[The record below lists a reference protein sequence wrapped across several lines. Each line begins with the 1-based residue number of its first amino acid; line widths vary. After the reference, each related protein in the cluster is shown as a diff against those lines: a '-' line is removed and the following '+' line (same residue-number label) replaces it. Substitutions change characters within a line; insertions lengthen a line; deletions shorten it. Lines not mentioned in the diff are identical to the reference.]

1 MKCCVLL
8 RFLSL
13 LTLLTPSSPQ
23 NAHPSGTYPTPQ
35 GRRMQHSS
43 TPYAEVRR
51 MKCCVLL
58 LFCAFACVRSNQ
70 HVLSLFSNRSSLKRE
85 KKSCPV
91 RRRERVS
98 TLGDASREGSASAKE
113 RKRWVEGSAPVFHS
127 LPALSKRDGV
137 LSPNM

>member
-1 MKCCVLL
+1 
-8 RFLSL
+8 
-13 LTLLTPSSPQ
+13 
-23 NAHPSGTYPTPQ
+23 
-35 GRRMQHSS
+35 
-43 TPYAEVRR
+43 

-113 RKRWVEGSAPVFHS
+113 RKRWVEGSA
-127 LPALSKRDGV
+127 R
-137 LSPNM
+137 